1 MVKNTKHFKEMLLKE
16 LSVLE
21 SELATIGRKNPDN
34 PADWETIRK
43 VDGIDTAEEGEVAE
57 GIEEYENNN
66 AVLAQLEIRLND
78 VKNALAKIEKGTY
91 GICEKCKKK
100 IDYARLEVK
109 PQANYCMKCE
119 KELEPKE

>member
-34 PADWETIRK
+34 PTDWETIRK

-91 GICEKCKKK
+91 GVCEVCGGEIENDRLEANPSAKTCKKHMN
-100 IDYARLEVK
+100 A
-109 PQANYCMKCE
+109 
-119 KELEPKE
+119 